1 MGLIDRILRV
11 IRANLNSLIG
21 QAEDPEKILEQAVE
35 EMQQDLIQL
44 RQAVAQAIA
53 TQKRTERQASQ
64 AQTTANDWYNRAQLA
79 LSNADENLAREALT
93 RRKSY
98 QETAK
103 AMQAQLEQQASV
115 VTKLK
120 ENMRTLESKISEA
133 KTKKDLYIA
142 RARSAQASQK
152 INEMLGNVGTGSSL
166 SAFER
171 MEEKVMQL
179 EAQSEAIE
187 QLGSS
192 DLEKRFAALEGG
204 NDIDAELA
212 TLKANMM
219 TGNEQARLPSSQA
232 SSVKNPEI
240 EAELEKLRSET
251 DRS

>member
-1 MGLIDRILRV
+1 
-11 IRANLNSLIG
+11 
-21 QAEDPEKILEQAVE
+21 
-35 EMQQDLIQL
+35 
-44 RQAVAQAIA
+44 
-53 TQKRTERQASQ
+53 
-64 AQTTANDWYNRAQLA
+64 
-79 LSNADENLAREALT
+79 
-93 RRKSY
+93 
-98 QETAK
+98 
-103 AMQAQLEQQASV
+103 
-115 VTKLK
+115 
-120 ENMRTLESKISEA
+120 
-133 KTKKDLYIA
+133 
-142 RARSAQASQK
+142 
-152 INEMLGNVGTGSSL
+152 MLGNVGTGSSL